1 MVPVRVPLTLSHIY
15 FPLSIVPSQKWTQ
28 VSLHQNHFFARSYE
42 GTELDTRKVLF
53 THSMCH
59 TYLTLY
65 LNSPCLI
72 CFSSEALSPLP
83 TDLVILITRRSEPCT
98 QIMQG
103 TVTHV
108 FKQQDKK
115 LFGRLWFIRK

>member
-1 MVPVRVPLTLSHIY
+1 MVPVRVKPLTLSHIY
-15 FPLSIVPSQKWTQ
+15 FLLSIVPSQKWTQ
-28 VSLHQNHFFARSYE
+28 VSLHRNHFFARSYQ
-42 GTELDTRKVLF
+42 GIELHIRKVLF

-59 TYLTLY
+59 TYLILY

-83 TDLVILITRRSEPCT
+83 TNLIILITRSEPCT

-115 LFGRLWFIRK
+115 LFGRLQFISK